1 MKVNKVVGQNRIGN
15 YLILYLDPEL
25 DKGLN
30 GTIVCRKIRIKGF
43 EYEVIPSFDTKHMIA
58 LQSNSDE
65 NYIGETI
72 EYE

>member
-30 GTIVCRKIRIKGF
+30 GAIICRKEKLKGF
-43 EYEVIPSFDTKHMIA
+43 EYEVIRTCDAKHMVT

>member
-30 GTIVCRKIRIKGF
+30 GAIICRKAILKGGYTF
-43 EYEVIPSFDTKHMIA
+43 FRF
-58 LQSNSDE
+58 
-65 NYIGETI
+65 
-72 EYE
+72 

>member
-1 MKVNKVVGQNRIGN
+1 MKVNKVVRQNRIGN

-30 GTIVCRKIRIKGF
+30 GAIICRKAILKGF
-43 EYEVIPSFDTKHMIA
+43 EYEVIPSFDSKHMIA
-58 LQSNSDE
+58 FESDSDE
-65 NYIGETI
+65 NYIGEII

>member
-1 MKVNKVVGQNRIGN
+1 MKVNRVIGQNRLGN

-30 GTIVCRKIRIKGF
+30 GTIICRKVRLKGF
-43 EYEVIPSFDTKHMIA
+43 EYKTVPSFDSKYMIA
-58 LQSNSDE
+58 FESDSDE
-65 NYIGETI
+65 SYIGEII

>member
-1 MKVNKVVGQNRIGN
+1 MAINKVIGQNRLGN

-30 GTIVCRKIRIKGF
+30 GNIICRKVRLKGF
-43 EYEVIPSFDTKHMIA
+43 EYKTVPSFDSRHMIA
-58 LQSNSDE
+58 FESDSDE
-65 NYIGETI
+65 NYIGEII

>member
-15 YLILYLDPEL
+15 NLILYLDPEL

-30 GTIVCRKIRIKGF
+30 GAIFCLKAILKGF
-43 EYEVIPSFDTKHMIA
+43 EYEVIPSFDSKHMIA
-58 LQSNSDE
+58 FESDSDE
-65 NYIGETI
+65 NYIGEII

>member
-30 GTIVCRKIRIKGF
+30 GAIICRKAKLKGF
-43 EYEVIPSFDTKHMIA
+43 EYEVIPYFYTKHMIA

>member
-30 GTIVCRKIRIKGF
+30 GTIVCRKIRLKGF
-43 EYEVIPSFDTKHMIA
+43 EYKTVPSFDSKHMIA
-58 LQSNSDE
+58 FESDSDE
-65 NYIGETI
+65 NYIGEII

>member
-1 MKVNKVVGQNRIGN
+1 MKTNKIVNQNRLGN

-30 GTIVCRKIRIKGF
+30 GNIVCRKIKLKGF
-43 EYEVIPSFDTKHMIA
+43 EYDTVSSFDSNYMIA
-58 LQSNSDE
+58 FESDSYE
-65 NYIGETI
+65 NYIDETI

>member
-1 MKVNKVVGQNRIGN
+1 MKTNKVVGQNRLGN

-30 GTIVCRKIRIKGF
+30 GAIVCRKAILKGF
-43 EYEVIPSFDTKHMIA
+43 EYEVVPSFDSKHMVAI
-58 LQSNSDE
+58 LSDSDE
-65 NYIGETI
+65 NYIGEVI